1 MARGV
6 FMKRHPIDIHVGT
19 RLKTLRL
26 QRGWSQTALAERVDL
41 TFQQIQ
47 KYENGSNRISVSRL
61 VEFAQALH
69 VPIAFFFEELVPEE
83 SQRTSALF
91 REPST
96 LDYDI
101 ARLLDRVEDPRIRR
115 HVWALIRALSG
126 HR

>member
-47 KYENGSNRISVSRL
+47 KYENGSNRIS
-61 VEFAQALH
+61 
-69 VPIAFFFEELVPEE
+69 PILSAIPE
-83 SQRTSALF
+83 
-91 REPST
+91 
-96 LDYDI
+96 
-101 ARLLDRVEDPRIRR
+101 IRR
-115 HVWALIRALSG
+115 TVWC
-126 HR
+126 